1 MLSNEHAHRPETSM
15 LWESPA
21 GYFALLLSLPSYKA
35 LQHRCRGLSERE
47 AEASW
52 EPKPAKLYILEPSHF
67 TFMALLF
74 SQSDS
79 LGQEYKSFA
88 ILNLLKQCGVFCVF
102 LIFFYK
108 HDAVK
113 VLRISKFISYEVQ
126 LLDMEQ
132 TQLGRESCCLQK
144 CIIKAG
150 EFVWIAMPYK
160 V

>member
-1 MLSNEHAHRPETSM
+1 MRVPSGLFRAP
-15 LWESPA
+15 
-21 GYFALLLSLPSYKA
+21 SLTASYKA

-52 EPKPAKLYILEPSHF
+52 EPKPAKLYILEPSHC

-88 ILNLLKQCGVFCVF
+88 ILNLLKQCGFFFVFF
-102 LIFFYK
+102 IIFFYK

-126 LLDMEQ
+126 LLGMEQ

-160 V
+160 A

>member
-1 MLSNEHAHRPETSM
+1 MLSNEHPHRPETRM

-35 LQHRCRGLSERE
+35 LQHRSRGLSERE

-52 EPKPAKLYILEPSHF
+52 EPKPEKLYILEPSHF

-74 SQSDS
+74 SHSES
-79 LGQEYKSFA
+79 LGQQYRSFV
-88 ILNLLKQCGVFCVF
+88 IHSEFVET
-102 LIFFYK
+102 IFFYK

-113 VLRISKFISYEVQ
+113 VLRISKFIWYEVQ
-126 LLDMEQ
+126 LLGMEQ

-150 EFVWIAMPYK
+150 KFVWIAMPYK
-160 V
+160 A